1 MSRHAARPEPP
12 ARPARPVVGQP
23 AWKAHLGAAALAAV
37 VCPALVVAA
46 HVSRLGLLAGLGA
59 LQALLVL
66 AWVFGTGLPGRIG
79 GLLIGAAVAGGA
91 DAVLHLRD
99 RASLSGLLG
108 VLGLTVPALL
118 LHQLS
123 RGVVRV
129 RVTESMSGVAALS
142 AAGASAASYL
152 ALARAVEGTRLVSAA
167 LAAAGVGLVAGRLID
182 IALPVPRTRWAPG
195 SWRSGRARCWARAP
209 PGWRRWSRSP
219 SGTSARPSGGSRR
232 PPARATSRRWR
243 RPRCRRP
250 GPAGS
255 PWPTCGWG
263 CRWRAPARWPT
274 CSASGWWADRRT
286 AARSVP
292 GTAFVAG

>member
-142 AAGASAASYL
+142 AAGASAGAAHSLGARQLEIGEGALLGAGTAGVAALVAVAVGYISQAVGGQSATAGPGDEPALAPPAVPATRTGRL
-152 ALARAVEGTRLVSAA
+152 ALAYLR
-167 LAAAGVGLVAGRLID
+167 VGLPLACTGPVAYLLGLW
-182 IALPVPRTRWAPG
+182 VVG
-195 SWRSGRARCWARAP
+195 
-209 PGWRRWSRSP
+209 
-219 SGTSARPSGGSRR
+219 
-232 PPARATSRRWR
+232 
-243 RPRCRRP
+243 
-250 GPAGS
+250 
-255 PWPTCGWG
+255 
-263 CRWRAPARWPT
+263 
-274 CSASGWWADRRT
+274 
-286 AARSVP
+286 
-292 GTAFVAG
+292 